1 MEKSALCSKVYD
13 LCGKSFF
20 LYCVLSNF
28 RGRLPFPY
36 FQNGSGNSGSGKKEL
51 GILISVCVGRELY
64 GYAEFLEGTN
74 EVREKSC
81 LHFLYG
87 EEAVI
92 LLENDSEKK
101 ETVLLLSEQYKR
113 LAEMLYI
120 ADEKI

>member
-1 MEKSALCSKVYD
+1 MYD

-74 EVREKSC
+74 EEKEKLFSIFDNNGKTEAELHAYAAVLAIGVRFSMDNGNFFDIFENRYHYIEK
-81 LHFLYG
+81 
-87 EEAVI
+87 
-92 LLENDSEKK
+92 
-101 ETVLLLSEQYKR
+101 
-113 LAEMLYI
+113 
-120 ADEKI
+120 